1 MLTVNMLAYVY
12 MLHEACTIMLK
23 HTHAAFSSLLL
34 ASLLKTLQY
43 TYMIIHLAL
52 GLT

>member
-23 HTHAAFSSLLL
+23 HTHAVFSSLL